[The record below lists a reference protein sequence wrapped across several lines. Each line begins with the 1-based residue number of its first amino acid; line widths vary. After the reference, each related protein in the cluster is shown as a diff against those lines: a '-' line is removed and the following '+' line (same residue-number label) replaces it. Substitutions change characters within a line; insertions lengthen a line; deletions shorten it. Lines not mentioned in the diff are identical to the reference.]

1 MIVDANKIKNSVG
14 IIGESIEIEEM
25 CTLIGQVA
33 NTDISVLITGESG
46 SGKEM
51 VAQALHKNSKRK
63 FESMITVNCAAIPSG
78 IIESELFG
86 HKKGSFTGAH
96 ENHKGYF
103 EAANKG
109 TIFLDEIGELPLETQ
124 AKLLRVIEQGEF
136 MRVGE
141 TKTQK
146 TDVRIVAATNRKL
159 KDEVQEKKFRQDLYF
174 RLKTVSI
181 NVSPLRDHIS
191 DLFLYI
197 ERFGLLFTAKNDI
210 PFKGFAPEAINIMK
224 EYNWP
229 GNVRELKNTI
239 ESLLAINKGER
250 IQEDMVVKY
259 LKLDDSKDVFNN
271 SLPVPINKESDA
283 IERELILKQLL
294 FLRQDVNELKQ
305 LFAAKMGDSTNNIQ
319 PTNNSLFVL
328 PEKNK
333 ENTHQIDDG
342 LFKGIKDDV
351 IGEITMNELEKEV
364 IERTLK
370 NCNGNRRKTAKIL
383 DISERTLYRKIKE
396 YEISLNILF
405 LQLLL

>member
-146 TDVRIVAATNRKL
+146 TDVRILAATNRKL

-210 PFKGFAPEAINIMK
+210 PFKGFTPEAINIMK

-239 ESLLAINKGER
+239 ESLLAIHKGER

-259 LKLDDSKDVFNN
+259 LKLDNSKDIFNN

-294 FLRQDVNELKQ
+294 FLRQDVNDLKQ
-305 LFAAKMGDSTNNIQ
+305 LFAAKMGNSENNIQ

-333 ENTHQIDDG
+333 DNNHPIDDG

-383 DISERTLYRKIKE
+383 DISERTLYRKLKE
-396 YEISLNILF
+396 YEIS
-405 LQLLL
+405 

>member
-1 MIVDANKIKNSVG
+1 MIVDANKIKKSVG

-33 NTDISVLITGESG
+33 NTDISVLVTGDSG

-51 VAQALHKNSKRK
+51 VAKALHKNSKRK

-96 ENHKGYF
+96 DNHKGYF

-141 TKTQK
+141 TTTQK
-146 TDVRIVAATNRKL
+146 TDVRIIAATNRRL
-159 KDEVQEKKFRQDLYF
+159 SSEVKDKKFRQDLYF

-181 NVSPLRDHIS
+181 DVVPLKDHIG

-210 PFKGFAPEAINIMK
+210 PFKGFSQEAINLMK
-224 EYNWP
+224 KYDWP

-250 IQEDMVVKY
+250 IQEDMVRKY
-259 LKLDDSKDVFNN
+259 LKLDSPENIFND
-271 SLPVPINKESDA
+271 SLPVPVNKDSDA

-305 LFAAKMGDSTNNIQ
+305 LFAAKNGNGISNVQ
-319 PTNNSLFVL
+319 PTNSSLFVL
-328 PEKNK
+328 PEKNTDK
-333 ENTHQIDDG
+333 MQTLDDG

-351 IGEITMNELEKEV
+351 VGEITMHELEKEI

-370 NCNGNRRKTAKIL
+370 NCKGNRRKTAKIL
-383 DISERTLYRKIKE
+383 DISERTLYRKLKE
-396 YEISLNILF
+396 YEIN
-405 LQLLL
+405 

>member
-1 MIVDANKIKNSVG
+1 MITDVNKIKKSVG
-14 IIGESIEIEEM
+14 IIGESDSIEEM
-25 CTLIGQVA
+25 CTLIGQVS
-33 NTDISVLITGESG
+33 NTDISVLIHGESG

-124 AKLLRVIEQGEF
+124 SKLLRVIEQGEF
-136 MRVGE
+136 MRVRE

-146 TDVRIVAATNRKL
+146 TDARIIAATNRNL
-159 KDEVQEKKFRQDLYF
+159 SKDVKDKKFRQDLYF

-181 NVSPLRDHIS
+181 NVAPLREHIS

-210 PFKGFAPEAINIMK
+210 PFKGFSKEAISLMK
-224 EYNWP
+224 QYNWP
-229 GNVRELKNTI
+229 GNVRELKNAI

-250 IQEDMVVKY
+250 IQEDMVRQY
-259 LKLDDSKDVFNN
+259 LKLDDQGYNSND
-271 SLPVPINKESDA
+271 SLPVPVNKDSDA

-294 FLRQDVNELKQ
+294 FLRQDINELKQ
-305 LFAAKMGDSTNNIQ
+305 LFLSKNNLNFKSVE
-319 PTNNSLFVL
+319 PSNNSLFVL
-328 PEKNK
+328 PEKKSEKKYIKNL
-333 ENTHQIDDG
+333 DDG

-351 IGEITMNELEKEV
+351 IGEITMNELEKEI

-370 NCNGNRRKTAKIL
+370 NCNGNRRKTSKIL
-383 DISERTLYRKIKE
+383 DISERTLYRKLKE
-396 YEISLNILF
+396 YEIN
-405 LQLLL
+405 

>member
-159 KDEVQEKKFRQDLYF
+159 KDDVREKKFRQDLYF

-294 FLRQDVNELKQ
+294 FLRQDVNDLKQ
-305 LFAAKMGDSTNNIQ
+305 LFNVKMGDSTNNIQ

-333 ENTHQIDDG
+333 ENSHHIDDG

-383 DISERTLYRKIKE
+383 DISERTLYRKLKE
-396 YEISLNILF
+396 YEIT
-405 LQLLL
+405 